1 MAHAMRAAGS
11 VGATRARASRR
22 RWGTALRLLVLVI
35 LAIIFM
41 TPFAWLILTALKSGG
56 DLGAYPTHYLPTV
69 PRWDNFTSALT
80 LIDYGKFAK
89 NSALLA
95 SVYMVIVTLTSAMT
109 GFAFARLRGPGK
121 GPLFSILLATT
132 MLPQLI
138 TIIPLYMILARV
150 GLINTYWPWVLF
162 GLAASPFLSF
172 LFRQFFG
179 SIPLDLEDAAI
190 VDGCGYVR
198 IFWQIFLPL
207 SKPVLA
213 AAAVLSFQ
221 AVWNDFFTP
230 FILLAQDN
238 TTLAAA
244 LATGYVDSQGNVLP
258 QILSAGTVIYILP
271 VVVLFFIAQRFFVQ
285 GIVTTGLKG

>member
-1 MAHAMRAAGS
+1 MAHAM
-11 VGATRARASRR
+11 GATRSAGAPRGRASRR
-22 RWGTALRLLVLVI
+22 RWGTAIRLLALVI
-35 LAIIFM
+35 LAVIFM
-41 TPFAWLILTALKSGG
+41 VPFAWLILTALKSLG
-56 DLGAYPTHYLPTV
+56 DLGTFPPRYLPTT
-69 PRWDNFTSALT
+69 PRWDNVTSALT
-80 LIDYGKFAK
+80 LIDYGKFAR
-89 NSALLA
+89 NSAVLA
-95 SVYMVIVTLTSAMT
+95 SLYMVIVTITSAMT

-121 GPLFSILLATT
+121 GPLFGILLATT

-138 TIIPLYMILARV
+138 TIIPLYMILAKV

-179 SIPLDLEDAAI
+179 AIPLDLEDAAI
-190 VDGCGYVR
+190 VDGCGYAR

-213 AAAVLSFQ
+213 TAAVLSFQ

-244 LATGYVDSQGNVLP
+244 LATGYVDAHGTVLP
-258 QILSAGTVIYILP
+258 QILSAGTIIYILP

-285 GIVTTGLKG
+285 GIVTSGLKG

>member
-1 MAHAMRAAGS
+1 MKH
-11 VGATRARASRR
+11 
-22 RWGTALRLLVLVI
+22 
-35 LAIIFM
+35 
-41 TPFAWLILTALKSGG
+41 
-56 DLGAYPTHYLPTV
+56 TH
-69 PRWDNFTSALT
+69 
-80 LIDYGKFAK
+80 
-89 NSALLA
+89 
-95 SVYMVIVTLTSAMT
+95 
-109 GFAFARLRGPGK
+109 
-121 GPLFSILLATT
+121 
-132 MLPQLI
+132 
-138 TIIPLYMILARV
+138 MILARA

-162 GLAASPFLSF
+162 GLATSPFLSF

-271 VVVLFFIAQRFFVQ
+271 VVVLFFFAQRFFVQ